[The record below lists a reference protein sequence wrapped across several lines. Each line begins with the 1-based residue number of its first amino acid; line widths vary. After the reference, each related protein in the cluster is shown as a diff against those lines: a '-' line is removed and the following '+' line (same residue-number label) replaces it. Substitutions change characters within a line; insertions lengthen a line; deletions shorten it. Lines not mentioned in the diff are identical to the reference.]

1 MTALVVA
8 EHDNTR
14 IKDSTFNTITAALEI
29 ADENIDLLCAGNQ
42 CGSVASDAAKIPG
55 VRKVLIVDSQTYD
68 KKILMAIY
76 NNLDVNN

>member
-29 ADENIDLLCAGNQ
+29 AGKNIDLL
-42 CGSVASDAAKIPG
+42 
-55 VRKVLIVDSQTYD
+55 
-68 KKILMAIY
+68 
-76 NNLDVNN
+76 